1 MLKFEKYHGLGN
13 DFIIFLE
20 EEVKNI
26 DYSKLAQKVCH
37 RKFGI
42 GADGMMV
49 VGKSEKAS
57 FNMIFYNADGSRAPM
72 CGNGIR
78 AFTHY
83 IANNNLTH
91 KDSFEVETLAGILS
105 TKYEISDNNFMVE
118 VYMGQARYE
127 SKNVPVITEKDKFIK
142 EIITTSQ
149 GEIELSSIFMGTTH
163 SVNFTDKLENVNIE
177 VLGKEIENNPIFPV
191 KTNVNFVE
199 INSRNEITV
208 NTWERG
214 AGFTYACGTGCCASV
229 VLAKD
234 FDYVDEKVKVNV
246 PGGFMYIE
254 LKDKDVYMTG
264 PSEKI
269 AEGYY
274 NFK

>member
-1 MLKFEKYHGLGN
+1 MRFEKYHGLGN
-13 DFIIFLE
+13 DFIIFVE
-20 EEVKNI
+20 EDVKGL
-26 DYSKLAQKVCH
+26 DYSQLAEKVCH

-49 VGKSEKAS
+49 VGKSDIAK

-78 AFTHY
+78 CFTHY
-83 IANNNLTH
+83 IVNNNLVLEEEF
-91 KDSFEVETLAGILS
+91 SVETLAGVLN
-105 TKYEISDNNFMVE
+105 TKYTKGEEFMVE
-118 VYMGQARYE
+118 VYMGEAKYE
-127 SKNVPVITEKDKFIK
+127 PKQIPVNSDKDKFINEK
-142 EIITTSQ
+142 IETTFGQ
-149 GEIELSSIFMGTTH
+149 IEVSSIFMGTTH
-163 SVNFTDKLENVNIE
+163 TVVFTDDLGSVDVEGI
-177 VLGKEIENNPIFPV
+177 GKEIENNPIYPV

-199 INSRNEITV
+199 VKSKNEIDV

-234 FDYVDEKVKVNV
+234 FEKVDAIVKVNV
-246 PGGFMYIE
+246 PGGHMYVE
-254 LKDKDVYMTG
+254 LKDSSVYMTG

-269 AEGYY
+269 AEGNYIY
-274 NFK
+274 K

>member
-13 DFIIFLE
+13 DFIIFMEGELGDI
-20 EEVKNI
+20 N
-26 DYSKLAQKVCH
+26 YSELAKKVCH

-42 GADGMMV
+42 GSDGMMV
-49 VGKSEKAS
+49 VGRSEIGA

-83 IANNNLTH
+83 IAENKLIEDNVFN
-91 KDSFEVETLAGILS
+91 VETLAGLLT
-105 TKYEISDNNFMVE
+105 TKYKTKNEEFMVE
-118 VYMGQARYE
+118 VYMGQAKYE
-127 SKNVPVITEKDKFIK
+127 SESVPVISNK
-142 EIITTSQ
+142 EQFLKETLSTSY
-149 GEIELSSIFMGTTH
+149 GNIELSSIFMGTTH
-163 SVNFTDKLENVNIE
+163 TVVFVEDLDKIDIE
-177 VLGKEIENNPIFPV
+177 GLGKEIENNLIFPV

-199 INSRNEITV
+199 VKNDSEIKV

-229 VLAKD
+229 VLAHK
-234 FDYVDEKVKVNV
+234 FGLAGKKVKVEV
-246 PGGFMYIE
+246 PGGIMYIE
-254 LKDKDVYMTG
+254 LKGKDVYMTG

-269 AEGYY
+269 AKGFYFY
-274 NFK
+274 

>member
-1 MLKFEKYHGLGN
+1 MRFEKYHGLGN

-20 EEVKNI
+20 EDVKGL
-26 DYSKLAQKVCH
+26 DYSQLAEKVCH

-49 VGKSEKAS
+49 VGKSDIAK

-78 AFTHY
+78 CFTHY
-83 IANNNLTH
+83 IVNNNLVLEEEF
-91 KDSFEVETLAGILS
+91 SVETLAGVLN
-105 TKYEISDNNFMVE
+105 TKYTKGEEFMVE
-118 VYMGQARYE
+118 VYMGEAKYE
-127 SKNVPVITEKDKFIK
+127 PKQIPVNSDKDRFLNEKI
-142 EIITTSQ
+142 ETTFGQ
-149 GEIELSSIFMGTTH
+149 IEVSSIFMGTTH
-163 SVNFTDKLENVNIE
+163 TVVFTDDLGSVDVEGI
-177 VLGKEIENNPIFPV
+177 GKEIENNPIYPV

-199 INSRNEITV
+199 VKSKNEIDV

-234 FDYVDEKVKVNV
+234 FEKVDARVKVNV
-246 PGGFMYIE
+246 PGGHMYVE
-254 LKDKDVYMTG
+254 LKDSSVYMTG

-269 AEGYY
+269 AEGNYIY
-274 NFK
+274 K